1 MERKKS
7 TKKTFHKDSRSSIK
21 GLHEETLNRLE
32 EEKRKNLPILR
43 NQLDEINK
51 KLESNNRIPRE
62 EEIKIQSIKKKIRE
76 YEQNKEINEYML
88 KASKHIIH
96 YHKECQKQQEELIN
110 SDTDEEEDCQ
120 ENKQGIKSFVIRHG
134 SKKLGSIYKKYIEDC
149 QDEIIDEHS
158 DYMNY
163 SYISS
168 CKNCGKDKLVVDE
181 KNAIAICEN
190 CAHTIIYQDNSSYN
204 QWSDECETLSP
215 FAYKRINHLKEWLTQ
230 LQAKETTDIP
240 DEIIDKLL
248 IELKK
253 ERITDCK
260 FITNAKIKF
269 YLKKLK
275 LNKYYEHVPTIIR
288 KLCGIPPRVMSKEL
302 EERLMNK
309 FKQLQV
315 PFENNIPEGRKN
327 FLSYSYTL
335 HKLCQLE
342 GENEFLE
349 CFPLLKS
356 REKLYHQDCMW
367 KKMCNELNWKFI
379 PSV

>member
-1 MERKKS
+1 MDKKKN

-32 EEKRKNLPILR
+32 NEKRTNLPILKEELIDLSQ
-43 NQLDEINK
+43 NQQTLRREDE
-51 KLESNNRIPRE
+51 LRIKE
-62 EEIKIQSIKKKIRE
+62 IRE
-76 YEQNKEINEYML
+76 KIKSYEQNIEINEYLL
-88 KASKHIIH
+88 KASKHIIQ

-110 SDTDEEEDCQ
+110 SDTDEDEED
-120 ENKQGIKSFVIRHG
+120 NKSIKSFVIRHG
-134 SKKLGSIYKKYIEDC
+134 SKKLGSIYNRYIEDC
-149 QDEIIDEHS
+149 QDQIIDEQT
-158 DYMNY
+158 DYINY
-163 SYISS
+163 NIIST
-168 CKNCGKDKLVVDE
+168 CGNCGKDKLVIDE

-190 CAHTIIYQDNSSYN
+190 CAHTITYQDNNSYN

-230 LQAKETTDIP
+230 LQAKETTEIP
-240 DEIIDKLL
+240 EEIIEKLL

-253 ERITDCK
+253 ERITDAK
-260 FITNAKIKF
+260 YITNSKIKV

-309 FKQLQV
+309 FKQLQI

-342 GENEFLE
+342 GEYQFLE

-367 KKMCNELNWKFI
+367 KKMCQELNWKFI